1 MATSPETP
9 SHHDEPAAGGCTGCG
24 GECIGET
31 PAICRGPKPVPWLE
45 KNRCMYF
52 YEVRQF
58 GTERFQVRITYQ
70 HCLMLIGRQQGPLLY
85 TTTLLP
91 GESIKV
97 YEYDRYRRTRSETQR
112 FSVHTSFRQTLSSL
126 SQSRRATSTSAYFDA
141 FNQTRAE
148 ADASLSAG
156 GGLAGFLGAP
166 QVKGSTS
173 FENETT
179 IASGSSVRT
188 ASEQFTSFA
197 VTASQ
202 AIEAERSTLISTFED
217 QEHVTTTQ
225 RTLSNHNHCY
235 AVTYFVRRVNE
246 VYEASSKVL
255 TIEWRLGSDVW
266 RSIADVPDNL
276 RKQLETLLKG
286 APKPGEEARDARPI
300 TLPTD
305 GTLYEAELAHCSS
318 CEPARAAEVGIA
330 VERARIDARKACLEA
345 ELLAL
350 EVERRRQLATEG
362 TPVALEI
369 APHLLGDETA
379 PAAVA

>member
-1 MATSPETP
+1 MATSPQKP
-9 SHHDEPAAGGCTGCG
+9 VSHDEPAAGGCSGCG

-31 PAICRGPKPVPWLE
+31 PAVCRGPTPVPWLE

-70 HCLMLIGRQQGPLLY
+70 HCLMLVGRQQGPLLY

-91 GESIKV
+91 GESISL
-97 YEYDRYRRTRSETQR
+97 YEFDRYRRTRSETQR

-141 FNQTRAE
+141 FNQTRVE
-148 ADASLSAG
+148 ADASISAG

-188 ASEQFTSFA
+188 AAEQFTSFA

-202 AIEAERSTLISTFED
+202 AIEAERSTVVSTFED
-217 QEHVTTTQ
+217 QEHQSTTR
-225 RTLSNHNHCY
+225 RTLQNHNRCY

-255 TIEWRLGSDVW
+255 SIEWRIGNDVW

-276 RKQLETLLKG
+276 RKQLETFLKG

-330 VERARIDARKACLEA
+330 VERARIETRKACLEA

-350 EVERRRQLATEG
+350 EVERRRQLAADG
-362 TPVALEI
+362 NPVALEI
-369 APHLLGDETA
+369 APHLLGDESA
-379 PAAVA
+379 PAPVA